1 MNLKDSPE
9 NKRRLGRL
17 TIVLALLPSS
27 AALAG
32 PWGIL
37 LGYNNPA
44 GSNLGL
50 NFLYQSGGAW
60 GFEFGVGGL
69 YSSASENSKSLSTW
83 GDVDVKWF
91 PSSGL
96 WKGYLEGGLS
106 VSLGTS
112 STLGSGVAAGSPFV
126 GGGLMYSGA
135 SVLFHVTADYKINS
149 QTVYPS
155 AGLGFRL

>member
-1 MNLKDSPE
+1 MNYLNNKCLLKLS
-9 NKRRLGRL
+9 
-17 TIVLALLPSS
+17 ALFASFVIPS
-27 AALAG
+27 AASAS

-50 NFLYQSGGAW
+50 NFLYQSGGSW

-69 YSSASENSKSLSTW
+69 YSSASDTNKSLSTW
-83 GDVDVKWF
+83 GDIDVKWF
-91 PSSGL
+91 PSGGL

-112 STLGSGVAAGSPFV
+112 SATGSGLAAGSPFV
-126 GGGLMYSGA
+126 GGGIMHSGQ
-135 SVLFHVTADYKINS
+135 SLIFHLTADYKINS
-149 QTVYPS
+149 RTVYPS
-155 AGLGFRL
+155 AGLGFKL

>member
-1 MNLKDSPE
+1 MKNVFSLWNQKVLKTVGLLST
-9 NKRRLGRL
+9 L
-17 TIVLALLPSS
+17 LLPS

-32 PWGIL
+32 PWGVL

-50 NFLYQSGGAW
+50 NFLYQSGGPW

-69 YSSASENSKSLSTW
+69 YGKSTENAKSVSTW

-91 PSSGL
+91 PTAGP
-96 WKGYLEGGLS
+96 WKGYLEGGLAF
-106 VSLGTS
+106 SLGTG
-112 STLGSGVAAGSPFV
+112 TEGSGLSAGGPFV
-126 GGGLMYSGA
+126 GGGLMYSGS

-149 QTVYPS
+149 RGIYPS